1 MKLSTDI
8 AVERLELKRQ
18 KNGKRAARDLR
29 FRDGGLFLSVLLK
42 IPDDAFSLLGMCAIA
57 LLRVTVP
64 TDSTYLKKQ
73 VRSRRLCS
81 WCRS

>member
-8 AVERLELKRQ
+8 AVERLELKLQ
-18 KNGKRAARDLR
+18 KQNGKRAARDLR

-57 LLRVTVP
+57 LLRVTVEKP
-64 TDSTYLKKQ
+64 GGG
-73 VRSRRLCS
+73 VPR
-81 WCRS
+81 